1 MTSTMKSKDF
11 VKLAK
16 DNFINFF
23 YNSMI
28 YSIVKLGNRCAQK
41 PPKRHS
47 QDFFHAVCFR
57 RCPMA
62 RTALKHK
69 HMASKFYLGVKQ
81 WKNHSTMI
89 TFSKSYLLHISFHL
103 LCSNFSGCSR
113 ITKCAQ

>member
-62 RTALKHK
+62 RTALKRK
-69 HMASKFYLGVKQ
+69 HMASKFYLGVK
-81 WKNHSTMI
+81 TMEKSQHNDYVLKKLFVAHF
-89 TFSKSYLLHISFHL
+89 FSFIVL
-103 LCSNFSGCSR
+103 
-113 ITKCAQ
+113 

>member
-1 MTSTMKSKDF
+1 MKSKDF

-47 QDFFHAVCFR
+47 QDFFHAFVSEGA
-57 RCPMA
+57 PWP
-62 RTALKHK
+62 
-69 HMASKFYLGVKQ
+69 G
-81 WKNHSTMI
+81 
-89 TFSKSYLLHISFHL
+89 LH
-103 LCSNFSGCSR
+103 
-113 ITKCAQ
+113 